1 LGEIGGACLLLL
13 VIYAF
18 AGWHWYHHHPPKI
31 PVAPKRYADF
41 DARYYKSSRW
51 KTKAKKCKEDANFTC
66 NDCGITQMDLHKQQ
80 LGQWLHAHHLTY
92 DRWGG
97 DELPEDLLCLC
108 PDCHNKRHGR

>member
-1 LGEIGGACLLLL
+1 MLGEIGGACLLLL

-18 AGWHWYHHHPPKI
+18 AGWHWYHHPPPKI
-31 PVAPKRYADF
+31 PARKKLVY
-41 DARYYKSSRW
+41 ARYIKSGKW
-51 KTKAKKCKEDANFTC
+51 KNKAKKCKEDANFTC
-66 NDCGITQMDLHKQQ
+66 SDCGITQMDLHKRQ

-92 DRWGG
+92 KRLG